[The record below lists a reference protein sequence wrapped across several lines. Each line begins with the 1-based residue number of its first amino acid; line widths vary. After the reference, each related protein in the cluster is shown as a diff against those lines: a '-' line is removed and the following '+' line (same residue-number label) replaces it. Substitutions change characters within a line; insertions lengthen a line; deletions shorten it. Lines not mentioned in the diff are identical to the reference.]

1 MEQYIGR
8 IVAVLVGPIVIGAS
22 AWFSTW
28 AAKNLPGAPN
38 IPAKE
43 LGELAVGGALAS
55 ALLLYKWLDNR
66 GKQEVLAQA
75 KADTLHDP
83 PVETSPP
90 DIAAR

>member
-1 MEQYIGR
+1 VDQYIGR

-28 AAKNLPGAPN
+28 AAKNLPGAPQ

-43 LGELAVGGALAS
+43 LGEIAASGAVAS

-66 GKQEVLAQA
+66 GKHERGV
-75 KADTLHDP
+75 TG
-83 PVETSPP
+83 E
-90 DIAAR
+90 

>member
-8 IVAVLVGPIVIGAS
+8 IVALVVGPLVVGAS

-43 LGELAVGGALAS
+43 LGEVAAAGAVAAGLGI
-55 ALLLYKWLDNR
+55 YKWLDNR
-66 GKQEVLAQA
+66 GKHERG
-75 KADTLHDP
+75 
-83 PVETSPP
+83 ET
-90 DIAAR
+90 